1 MSEQKLTKSD
11 HYTQVYWTDETIEF
25 SQEVDGLLVDI
36 DCNYSRL
43 LRSLL
48 KSIKNICKFILSLNR
63 NYRHYEWELLIKD
76 KETGVYYSSLPT
88 GSYDLEEINPEEKG
102 NNNEEV

>member
-1 MSEQKLTKSD
+1 MKDKPKTTTTKENYSNI
-11 HYTQVYWTDETIEF
+11 YWTDELLPL
-25 SQEVDGLLVDI
+25 SREVYDMLIDI

-48 KSIKNICKFILSLNR
+48 KSIKNICVFILSLNR

-76 KETGVYYSSLPT
+76 KETDVYYSSLPT
-88 GSYDLEEINPEEKG
+88 GSYDLEEIKTKKG
-102 NNNEEV
+102 GRK